1 MNIDQFL
8 THLDTFGADLDQWS
22 DPLER
27 KEARA
32 FLLQS
37 LEARQAFESAQK
49 LEALFISD
57 AQNSHKAPK
66 HVLDAIN
73 KIAQAHANQPH
84 ANNDN
89 APVHLTA
96 NQPTSWIAR
105 EYWPTATAAA
115 IPLIL
120 SFAAGVGFGLQP
132 SDFDEG
138 SIEYA
143 DINSW
148 VYADSLTESTI
159 EFSAFFPAAEEGLD
173 NDAT

>member
-73 KIAQAHANQPH
+73 KIAQAHAN
-84 ANNDN
+84 NDN
-89 APVHLTA
+89 APVHLAA
-96 NQPTSWIAR
+96 NLPTSSIAR

-132 SDFDEG
+132 SDLDEG

>member
-1 MNIDQFL
+1 MA
-8 THLDTFGADLDQWS
+8 G
-22 DPLER
+22 PLER

-66 HVLDAIN
+66 HVLDTIN
-73 KIAQAHANQPH
+73 KIAQAH

-89 APVHLTA
+89 APVHLAA
-96 NQPTSWIAR
+96 NLPTSSIAR

-132 SDFDEG
+132 SDLDEG

>member
-73 KIAQAHANQPH
+73 KIAQAHANQRH

-89 APVHLTA
+89 APVHLAA
-96 NQPTSWIAR
+96 NRATSWMAR
-105 EYWPTATAAA
+105 EHWPTAIAAA
-115 IPLIL
+115 IPLL
-120 SFAAGVGFGLQP
+120 VSFAAGIGFGLQP
-132 SDFDEG
+132 SDLAE
-138 SIEYA
+138 SAVEYA

-148 VYADSLTESTI
+148 VYADSLTQNTI
-159 EFSAFFPAAEEGLD
+159 EFSAFFPAAQEGLD